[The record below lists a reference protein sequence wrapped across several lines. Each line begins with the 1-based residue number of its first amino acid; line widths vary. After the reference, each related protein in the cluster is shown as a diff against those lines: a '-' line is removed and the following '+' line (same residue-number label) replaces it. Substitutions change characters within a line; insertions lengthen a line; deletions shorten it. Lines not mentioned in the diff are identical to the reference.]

1 MTLVRPRLII
11 GAGLGATW
19 GVVATLTHLA
29 MFRGYL
35 PAPTDSSLVIAV
47 LLYLVRAPFIAALYL
62 STLIGRNSSSLV
74 ELVAEALV
82 SGMIA
87 GIVIAAA
94 LTASRRAGSTSASKP
109 ASTSLAAAREEE
121 TDLG

>member
-1 MTLVRPRLII
+1 MTRVRRQLII

-62 STLIGRNSSSLV
+62 STLIGRSSSSLV

-82 SGMIA
+82 SGIIA

-94 LTASRRAGSTSASKP
+94 LTTSRRAGNRSTPRNHLPS
-109 ASTSLAAAREEE
+109 R
-121 TDLG
+121 